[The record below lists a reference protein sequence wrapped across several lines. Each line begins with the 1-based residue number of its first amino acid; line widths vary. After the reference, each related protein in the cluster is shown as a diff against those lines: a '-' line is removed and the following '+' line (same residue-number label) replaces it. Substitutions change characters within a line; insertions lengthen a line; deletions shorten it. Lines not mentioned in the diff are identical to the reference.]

1 LHAMRDVVLRNRH
14 CLRRRADGEAVS
26 ATIATAMLVIIAVAL
41 ISVVGL
47 WLFTIAKAPD
57 VTPDISVTFS
67 HTGNRWSVPVSQVS
81 DALPLEHYKLMV
93 RHPDGSIAKYDTDGD
108 GVADRTMATTL
119 DRLVTGSADG
129 LQGSPVV
136 FVDANAN
143 GKLDPTDSFV
153 AYSPFFYPGAA
164 LMDATRGY
172 KAVGTG
178 VQYLPLASTL
188 QFVGSETT
196 LGSSDIHPND
206 TAKVEIRQG
215 GTHLWSVVGKVAG
228 NSVWSGSLY
237 VPINWTVGLYEAKFV
252 VRPGEGDEWQVAYSF
267 DTGAASPLTPA
278 QRAAY
283 DALTGPVVEG
293 DTVTVIYTPYND
305 VVIEFT
311 L

>member
-1 LHAMRDVVLRNRH
+1 MRDVVLRRRH

-26 ATIATAMLVIIAVAL
+26 STIASALLVVIAVAL
-41 ISVVGL
+41 ISVVGV
-47 WLFTIAKAPD
+47 WLFSMARAPD
-57 VTPDISVTFS
+57 ETPHISVTYS
-67 HTGNRWSVPVSQVS
+67 HTGNRWSIPVSQVS
-81 DALPLEHYKLMV
+81 KELPIEHFKLIV
-93 RHPDGSIAKYDTDGD
+93 RHPDGSVARYDTDGD
-108 GVADRTMATTL
+108 GVADKMLATTL
-119 DRLVTGSADG
+119 DKLVTGSADG

-153 AYSPFFYPGAA
+153 AYSPFFYPGTA

-172 KAVGTG
+172 KVVGTG
-178 VQYLPLASTL
+178 ALYLPVASSL

-228 NSVWSGSLY
+228 NSVWSGALY

-252 VRPGEGDEWQVAYSF
+252 VRPGEGDEWQVPFAF

-283 DALTGPVVEG
+283 DELTSPVRDG
-293 DTVTVIYTPYND
+293 DIVTVIYTPYND